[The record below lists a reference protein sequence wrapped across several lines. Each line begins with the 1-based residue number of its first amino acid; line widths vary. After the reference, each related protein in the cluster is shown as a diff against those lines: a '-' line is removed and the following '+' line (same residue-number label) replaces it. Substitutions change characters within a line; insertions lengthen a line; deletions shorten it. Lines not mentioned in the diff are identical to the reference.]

1 VSSEFDRLLRQS
13 REALPVPDEPATER
27 ARRRTLAT
35 LRPRRR
41 RARLLVLAGAMVAT
55 ALALGVSAGSLN
67 APGVTA
73 AREPALLGFVPE
85 PGWVVLQPAPPQVE
99 GQPTISVAANG
110 PIHPDD
116 AVDGL
121 ADPSGLPYST
131 LLTLA
136 PHGIVI
142 VAAMTPVAP
151 LHYAP
156 IPTNPEYVER
166 ELPLRFR
173 DAAPVPIYGR
183 QVRPDQPLA
192 TYQLRAEIHDVNVD
206 VFVYFGT
213 PTVTPSLRA
222 SAQRQ
227 LERLVIRSDT
237 APRQRPSAALAPRSE
252 TVVVTD
258 RTYACRTVLRGGLY
272 QVEAA
277 AHAGVRIGNRWSKL
291 PYAVVSSAW
300 TGSLGQGTAPQSS
313 LLWITAGTPAA
324 TTMAGDGYDSFPV
337 ATGGTLGVNA
347 SLCRRSTERVSL
359 TFGELQGGRVGTK
372 TRSVDC
378 AAPRT
383 VLVRVRATTRA
394 RLVLRPR
401 ARVFAVT
408 DARIREAR
416 LAVRTPNGKLLA
428 YAAVDESG
436 GSRQYTARPGCA
448 PEQ

>member
-1 VSSEFDRLLRQS
+1 M
-13 REALPVPDEPATER
+13 
-27 ARRRTLAT
+27 
-35 LRPRRR
+35 
-41 RARLLVLAGAMVAT
+41 LVTV
-55 ALALGVSAGSLN
+55 LALGISAGSLN

-85 PGWVVLQPAPPQVE
+85 PGWVVLQPAPRKVE
-99 GQPTISVAANG
+99 GQPTVSVAANG

-121 ADPSGLPYST
+121 ADSSGLPYST
-131 LLTLA
+131 LLTLP

-151 LHYAP
+151 LHHAP
-156 IPTNPEYVER
+156 IPTNSEYVER

-173 DAAPVPIYGR
+173 NAVPLPIYGT

-192 TYQLRAEIHDVNVD
+192 TYQLRAEIHDVNID
-206 VFVYFGT
+206 VSMYFGT

-227 LERLVIRSDT
+227 LERLVIRPDT
-237 APRQRPSAALAPRSE
+237 ARAQHPSAPLTPRGK
-252 TVVVTD
+252 TDVVTD
-258 RTYACRTVLRGGLY
+258 RTYVCRTVLRGGLY

-277 AHAGVRIGNRWSKL
+277 AHAGVRVGGRWSKL

-300 TGSLGQGTAPQSS
+300 TGSLGERTAPQSS
-313 LLWITAGTPAA
+313 LVWITAGTPTA

-337 ATGGTLGVNA
+337 ATGGTLGVNT
-347 SLCRRSTERVSL
+347 SLCRKSTERVPL
-359 TFGELQGGRVGTK
+359 TFDGLRGGRVGTK

-401 ARVFAVT
+401 ARVFAAT
-408 DARIREAR
+408 DARVREAK
-416 LAVRTPNGKLLA
+416 LAVRTPSGELLA

-436 GSRQYTARPGCA
+436 DAHQYTTARGCV
-448 PEQ
+448 PEP